1 MFGWQHRRTLPM
13 YVGSVLRPPAT
24 SMLDRYL
31 AQLRLRAACF
41 LIARGVVAGV
51 GAGALLFS
59 LGAWTAGPLAGGKAV
74 TMVWAITL
82 AGVLGT
88 FILTLRP
95 TRRWVGG
102 GASRLLGSVR
112 SDLVSRARS
121 AFELIQAED
130 GLSRELVLAHVEQVG
145 RELGEI
151 PPSRVVPWTWLK
163 HPSIGVGF
171 MGVLGA
177 IVFVFAV
184 DRAAGGTWALLH
196 PGQHDETGTPI
207 AAAFNDVQA
216 RLVFPSYLAREPR
229 IVRDMTR
236 LEVPAGTT
244 VELSGR
250 VRMDAS
256 AAELEFAGARI
267 AMTVDGEH
275 VRARFL
281 SRVDSALGLRA
292 RTSDGTWVRDATA
305 RSIRIV
311 PDEAPAVV
319 MITPNEDATI
329 EPDESIA
336 VIADVSD
343 DIGIG
348 SIDLVVRFPEGR
360 EQRRRVLTPQPSIAH
375 WTGSD
380 ILSIAELEVAPGDRV
395 EVWIEAAD
403 NDDVTGP
410 HVGRS
415 SSRTLTVASAATRR
429 QESLAELDALV
440 DLAIHTLA
448 DRLETLAPEEEN
460 AARARRTSLRSG
472 TERFVRA
479 LSEFAT
485 HARSG
490 VAPQDAA
497 LYGEAARR
505 VRRID
510 QAEEQLHGATLGSFS
525 ARQRADERMGAEL
538 EEDVL
543 LLNDLLTRARIG
555 DAAEI
560 ARELESL
567 RREIASLLQEL
578 RRADTPEARAALLSA
593 IARAEQRLA
602 DLRARMSRLGTTVP
616 EEFANAR
623 QNEAAESQDALAA
636 IRQAVESGNLDAA
649 QQALTR
655 LEQEIDALAGALG
668 NHEESFAEERFGPRN
683 RALADAYDR
692 MMGLEAEQR
701 ELARR
706 TTEVRA
712 AAARR
717 ALERAGERGSENARR
732 LAPRTRNIRQ
742 ALAPIDRERLSSM
755 EREAIDAVRQRL
767 HDAEDALSTG
777 DLGEANRMVESA
789 GEELGNLARDLS
801 LDAMMFSGHD
811 GHTARAAQAAN
822 DAERQLRDLRRALDD
837 ALPRLGS
844 HLDASE
850 SGQMRA
856 DAPRQ
861 REAERAASDLAGAF
875 EQGPDGTPLSPEAS
889 AALREI
895 SQWMNESARHLDGT
909 DPAHAARAQEEAAR
923 RLTELREQLD
933 SERQR
938 SSGGGGGEGG
948 QSRPEVAGRV
958 RIRDR
963 SDFEGP
969 MELRRRLL
977 DAMHDAPPDGY
988 EESVR
993 RYYESLLR

>member
-1 MFGWQHRRTLPM
+1 M
-13 YVGSVLRPPAT
+13 YVGAVLRLSAT
-24 SMLDRYL
+24 STLDRYL
-31 AQLRLRAACF
+31 AQIRLRAALF
-41 LIARGVVAGV
+41 LVVRGIVAGV
-51 GAGALLFS
+51 GAGGLLFS
-59 LGAWTAGPLAGGKAV
+59 LGAWIAGPLADGKTVA
-74 TMVWAITL
+74 MVWVVAL
-82 AGVLGT
+82 AGALG
-88 FILTLRP
+88 ILVLTLRP
-95 TRRWVGG
+95 ARRLAGG
-102 GASRLLGSVR
+102 GASRLLGGVR
-112 SDLVSRARS
+112 TDLVSKVRS
-121 AFELIQAED
+121 AFELAHAEN
-130 GLSRELVLAHVEQVG
+130 GVSRELALAHAMQVE
-145 RELGEI
+145 RELGQF
-151 PPSRVVPWTWLK
+151 PPSRVVPWSWLK
-163 HPSIGVGF
+163 HPSIGAGF
-171 MGVLGA
+171 VGVLSA
-177 IVFVFAV
+177 VALVFAV
-184 DRAAGGTWALLH
+184 DRTAGGVWALLH
-196 PGQHDETGTPI
+196 PGRHDDTGAPI
-207 AAAFNDVQA
+207 AAAFSDVQA
-216 RLVFPSYLAREPR
+216 RLIFPAYLAREPR
-229 IVRDMTR
+229 VVHDFTR

-244 VELSGR
+244 IELSGR
-250 VRMDAS
+250 VRMATT
-256 AAELEFAGARI
+256 AAELELAGTRI
-267 AMTVDGEH
+267 AMTATGDH

-281 SRVDSALGLRA
+281 ARVDSALGLRT

-319 MITPNEDATI
+319 MVTPNEDAVV
-329 EPDESIA
+329 EPDDAIA
-336 VIADVSD
+336 VIADISD
-343 DIGIG
+343 DVGIG

-360 EQRRRVLTPQPSIAH
+360 EQRRRMATPEPSIAH

-380 ILSIAELEVAPGDRV
+380 ILSIAELEITPGDRID
-395 EVWIEAAD
+395 VWIEAAD

-415 SSRTLTVASAATRR
+415 SSRTLTIASAATRR
-429 QESLAELDALV
+429 EESLAELDALV
-440 DLAIHTLA
+440 NLAIHTLA
-448 DRLETLAPEEEN
+448 DRLETLAPEEDN

-472 TERFVRA
+472 TERLVRA
-479 LSEFAT
+479 LSNFAT
-485 HARSG
+485 NAEGG
-490 VAPQDAA
+490 VSPQDAT
-497 LYGEAARR
+497 LYGEAGRR
-505 VRRID
+505 IHRID
-510 QAEEQLHGATLGSFS
+510 QAEEQLHGATLGGFA
-525 ARQRADERMGAEL
+525 ARQRVDARMVDEL

-543 LLNDLLTRARIG
+543 LLNDLLMRARIG

-567 RREIASLLQEL
+567 RREISSLLQEL
-578 RRADTPEARAALLSA
+578 QRADTPEARAALLSA

-602 DLRARMSRLGTTVP
+602 DLRARMSRLGTAVP

-623 QNEAAESQDALAA
+623 QDEAAESQDALAA

-692 MMGLEAEQR
+692 VMGLEAEQR

-717 ALERAGERGSENARR
+717 ALERAGEHGSDNARR
-732 LAPRTRNIRQ
+732 LAPRSQRVQQ

-755 EREAIDAVRQRL
+755 EREALDAVRQRL
-767 HDAEDALSTG
+767 RDTEDALSTG

-789 GEELGNLARDLS
+789 EEELGDLARDLS

-811 GHTARAAQAAN
+811 GHTSRAAQAAN

-850 SGQMRA
+850 SGQMRS

-861 REAERAASDLAGAF
+861 RDAERAASDLAEAF
-875 EQGPDGTPLSPEAS
+875 GQGPDGTPLSPEAS
-889 AALREI
+889 EALRDVT
-895 SQWMNESARHLDGT
+895 QWMNESARHLDGA
-909 DPAHAARAQEEAAR
+909 DPAEAARAQEEAAR

-938 SSGGGGGEGG
+938 SSGGGGSEGG
-948 QSRPEVAGRV
+948 QSRPEVSGRV